1 MSATNSTPNYD
12 LPQYVAT
19 DKPTYLG
26 DFNKAML
33 DIDTNMKT
41 IENKAVSAE
50 SSVATANSNAS
61 QALEN
66 ANQASTKADT
76 AQATAT
82 QAQTTATTAKN
93 TADTAQSTA
102 TSAQSTANTAN
113 ETANMNTQTINKM
126 KTWTEPVSI
135 VDSGLSNSLLNC
147 SYNLELKM
155 LSLYGRLNFNRNNPN
170 NIILGTLPEEVR
182 PSTTRTITNGLTP
195 VYPIGQSGDGAGI
208 PADLTIN
215 PQGQIVLYN
224 NGVGAPS
231 RLNYG
236 FMQLMLNISDWLD

>member
-1 MSATNSTPNYD
+1 MSATNSTPNYN

-33 DIDTNMKT
+33 DIDTNMKS
-41 IENKAVSAE
+41 IDNKASSAE
-50 SSVATANSNAS
+50 SAVATANTNAS

-102 TSAQSTANTAN
+102 TTAKNTADTANTNTNAN
-113 ETANMNTQTINKM
+113 TTAIENIKKWTSLGNIATNGTGNLNAYINK
-126 KTWTEPVSI
+126 E
-135 VDSGLSNSLLNC
+135 LNLLNI
-147 SYNLELKM
+147 
-155 LSLYGRLNFNRNNPN
+155 YGRTNN
-170 NIILGTLPEEVR
+170 LTGTGTNVKIGSLPESAR
-182 PSTTRTITNGLTP
+182 PNATRRINGVAFTYYGNSASQNLVLFDLNILTNGDI
-195 VYPIGQSGDGAGI
+195 VI
-208 PADLTIN
+208 PDNVTETIYSLRIN
-215 PQGQIVLYN
+215 C
-224 NGVGAPS
+224 
-231 RLNYG
+231 
-236 FMQLMLNISDWLD
+236 MLNTTGWFD